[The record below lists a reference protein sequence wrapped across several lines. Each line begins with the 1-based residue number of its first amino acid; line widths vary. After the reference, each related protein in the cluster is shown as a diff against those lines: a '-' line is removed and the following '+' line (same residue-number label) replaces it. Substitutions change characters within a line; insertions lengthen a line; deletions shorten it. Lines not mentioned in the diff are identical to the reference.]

1 MTDHLEQR
9 VSRLE
14 QEQDNLGKALST
26 LNTTLALLNQS
37 VEAMSSNEEKKQQ
50 LLDKGLLFVVAGFIA
65 AFVAWI
71 VRGGLST

>member
-37 VEAMSSNEEKKQQ
+37 VETMSSNEEKKKQ
-50 LLDKGLLFVVAGFIA
+50 LLDKGLLFVIAGFTA

-71 VRGGLST
+71 VRGGLSS